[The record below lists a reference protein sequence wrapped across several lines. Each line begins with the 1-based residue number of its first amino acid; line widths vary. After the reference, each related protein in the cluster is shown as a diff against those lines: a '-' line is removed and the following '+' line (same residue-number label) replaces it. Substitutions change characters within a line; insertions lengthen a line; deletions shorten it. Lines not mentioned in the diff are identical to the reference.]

1 MNKGGVI
8 TGDNALAWGL
18 VHDENTDNKD
28 VKAIQ
33 SFNNAMKCNP
43 LIESCIVPVG
53 DGMCMGIVL

>member
-1 MNKGGVI
+1 M
-8 TGDNALAWGL
+8 GL

-33 SFNNAMKCNP
+33 SFNNAMKSNP